1 MYFLILVSTWSRA
14 KLRDQKLR
22 DQDQDQDHIKRDQD
36 QDHIKLVSRRLETK
50 TSLETYNTAG
60 LPGEPRPMAIFE
72 LLDYI
77 VNEPPPR
84 LPPGVFSSEFIDL
97 VDRCLKKS
105 PSERADLT
113 TLQNHEWIKNAVHED
128 VDIAGWVCKTMD
140 ITPSTPTKPSAEGSC

>member
-1 MYFLILVSTWSRA
+1 MSCSCNKFPNALLFFFSVLVCMFMSFVQA
-14 KLRDQKLR
+14 NMFNAIIFPLL
-22 DQDQDQDHIKRDQD
+22 
-36 QDHIKLVSRRLETK
+36 
-50 TSLETYNTAG
+50 AG

-84 LPPGVFSSEFIDL
+84 LPPGVFSPEFIDL

-113 TLQNHEWIKNAVHED
+113 TLQVRVAQMGGVKGVVVKVLGYVKMSLHRFIYICIIK
-128 VDIAGWVCKTMD
+128 IP
-140 ITPSTPTKPSAEGSC
+140 I

>member
-1 MYFLILVSTWSRA
+1 MLSSLICFRHFPWPVHLYPSLLIW
-14 KLRDQKLR
+14 
-22 DQDQDQDHIKRDQD
+22 KRESNDCSMC
-36 QDHIKLVSRRLETK
+36 LFPS
-50 TSLETYNTAG
+50 AG

-84 LPPGVFSSEFIDL
+84 LPPGVFSPEFIDL

-113 TLQNHEWIKNAVHED
+113 TLQVRLLQVVYHGTEWQSSCLVECVWSSYFVHFSQ
-128 VDIAGWVCKTMD
+128 I
-140 ITPSTPTKPSAEGSC
+140 